1 MLWPPI
7 PTALFEKIIRNIK
20 KKFHVVLLED
30 YLSGKDQMG
39 EGENLATISFDDGY
53 IDNYQFA
60 APILLDNQCPAS
72 FYIVT
77 DCIERNVPTWTF
89 ITDAVFLNNA
99 KGALKLEYDFVPEKF
114 RCITWNTLNEGI
126 SIGKEIKP
134 WMKSLGNTKRISI
147 MKELELLYAESPSY
161 VSMMTW
167 KEVEKMKDAGF
178 CIGSHSHTHP
188 MLANLEEDEEIEVE
202 LSKSFDL
209 IQNKLGMAPISISY
223 PIGSWDQ
230 RVIKFAKKT
239 GYQLGLAVEQR
250 DFKVKSDSNMIIPR
264 VELYK
269 EPYWKSSL
277 RMNGLYQQ
285 VKRFFK

>member
-1 MLWPPI
+1 
-7 PTALFEKIIRNIK
+7 
-20 KKFHVVLLED
+20 
-30 YLSGKDQMG
+30 
-39 EGENLATISFDDGY
+39 
-53 IDNYQFA
+53 
-60 APILLDNQCPAS
+60 
-72 FYIVT
+72 
-77 DCIERNVPTWTF
+77 
-89 ITDAVFLNNA
+89 LNNA

-202 LSKSFDL
+202 LSKSF
-209 IQNKLGMAPISISY
+209 
-223 PIGSWDQ
+223 
-230 RVIKFAKKT
+230 
-239 GYQLGLAVEQR
+239 
-250 DFKVKSDSNMIIPR
+250 
-264 VELYK
+264 
-269 EPYWKSSL
+269 
-277 RMNGLYQQ
+277 
-285 VKRFFK
+285 